1 MSQENLD
8 IVTRAMRAA
17 SSRPEPDFAT
27 LNELYA
33 PDHVFVPAG
42 ADMIEEEAHGM
53 RGFLAWREETQKLLG
68 AEHDLRGSVDVGPD
82 KVLVVTATRFRGSAS
97 GVASEQ
103 RIWNVVTVIGG
114 KITRTEAYVDPQKAL
129 EAAGLS
135 E

>member
-1 MSQENLD
+1 
-8 IVTRAMRAA
+8 MRAA
-17 SSRPEPDFAT
+17 SSRPEPDLAT

-82 KVLVVTATRFRGSAS
+82 KVLERHSLQREGERRRLRAAHLERGH
-97 GVASEQ
+97 GDWRQ
-103 RIWNVVTVIGG
+103 DHPDRGI
-114 KITRTEAYVDPQKAL
+114 R
-129 EAAGLS
+129 
-135 E
+135 